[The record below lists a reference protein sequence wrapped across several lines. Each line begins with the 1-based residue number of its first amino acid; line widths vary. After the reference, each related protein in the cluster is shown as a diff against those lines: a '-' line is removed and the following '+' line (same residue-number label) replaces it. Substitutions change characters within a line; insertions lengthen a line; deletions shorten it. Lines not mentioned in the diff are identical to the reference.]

1 MWAILPIILKLLTL
15 FNGIMSWIKLRAAK
29 QEGRTEQA
37 MQSTQAAESDEA
49 KAKSAADAIGPNSL
63 REPDEFTITK
73 K

>member
-1 MWAILPIILKLLTL
+1 MWSILPIIVKLLTL
-15 FNGIMSWIKLRAAK
+15 FNGVMSWLKLRAAK

-37 MQSTQAAESDEA
+37 MQSTQAAQSDEA
-49 KAKSAADAIGPNSL
+49 KARSAADALGPDKL